1 MKIDLGYQLVQEKLA
16 RMMGN
21 IQAMLMLCH
30 RLSQLYDTGKA
41 EMGQIALTKAWVTER
56 GREVVRLGR

>member
-1 MKIDLGYQLVQEKLA
+1 
-16 RMMGN
+16 MMGN